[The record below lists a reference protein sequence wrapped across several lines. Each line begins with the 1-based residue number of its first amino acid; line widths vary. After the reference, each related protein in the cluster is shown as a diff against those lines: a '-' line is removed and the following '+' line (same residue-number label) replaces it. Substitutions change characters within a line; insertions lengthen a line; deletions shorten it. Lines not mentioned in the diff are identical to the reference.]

1 MATEQDLREIERA
14 FCQPA
19 SWKTFGPFAS
29 VLTALPK
36 IDGRSPLRVCSGDDE
51 ARMAKLGYTTAWTD
65 TVTIT
70 FTSKFL
76 ESLTRLGVTY
86 VLAHE
91 NGHIALK
98 HGARR
103 RGRQPLQWNFA
114 TDNRINDM
122 LNLHIMPLLIK
133 GNKQFEPSMLM
144 VKKTMR
150 GIGFTPDTRHWLE
163 YFRENTE
170 EEIYYLLD
178 DELKKRR
185 NDVQNGT
192 GKSKGKS
199 KPGSGKGG
207 GGGDGS
213 GSLEDYDFD
222 LESMDDHIDSAL
234 DLRRQLE
241 DEFGEDG
248 KSQADRMDLPKDEA
262 EQKHYEQVAES
273 AVTTARQRSKT
284 SNRGI
289 GGPID
294 RFVDDAIE
302 IDIRAKSKYNFKLWG
317 SNELFD
323 AQQGSYVEDRDVPDD
338 ISLWSRIP
346 ELRDLMGM
354 GEVFRPEIIKKKR
367 QARALGVL
375 DTSGSMGEDDLKYA
389 SIELYAM
396 FSDNDLEL
404 TIVSA
409 DTESRFRMVLGPD
422 SIFPIPMR
430 ISGGG
435 GTDMLTPVVQ
445 EICSAD
451 KPYDMIFVLTDGG
464 FRSYSYDELKAHIT
478 KIDPSKVSEIP
489 PIAYVITTPYFE
501 DPSLNKNAL
510 TFPAGRCKVFCL
522 TDPETKHVSSDIEI
536 SSETISMG

>member
-19 SWKTFGPFAS
+19 SWRTFGPFAS

-36 IDGRSPLRVCSGDDE
+36 IDGKSPIRICSGEDE
-51 ARMAKLGYTTAWTD
+51 VRMNKLGYTTAWTD

-76 ESLTRLGVTY
+76 ASMTRLGVTY

-103 RGRQPLQWNFA
+103 RGRQPMQWNLA

-122 LNLHIMPLLIK
+122 LNLHIMPMLMK
-133 GNKQFEPSMLM
+133 GNKTFEPSMLM
-144 VKKTMR
+144 EKKTMR

-185 NDVQNGT
+185 ND
-192 GKSKGKS
+192 GKGNSGGGKGKG
-199 KPGSGKGG
+199 KGPGGSGG
-207 GGGDGS
+207 GS
-213 GSLEDYDFD
+213 GGLGGYDFD
-222 LESMDDHIDSAL
+222 MESMDDHIDSAL
-234 DLRRQLE
+234 DLRRRLE
-241 DEFGEDG
+241 EEFGEEG
-248 KSQADRMDLPKDEA
+248 KKQADEMDLPKNEQ
-262 EQKHYEQVAES
+262 EQKHYEQVAEN
-273 AVTTARQRSKT
+273 AVTTARQRSRTANK
-284 SNRGI
+284 GI

-294 RFVDDAIE
+294 RYVDDAIE
-302 IDIRAKSKYNFKLWG
+302 IDRNAKSKYNFKLWG

-323 AQQGSYVEDRDVPDD
+323 AQQGSYVEDRDIPDD

-346 ELRDLMGM
+346 ELRNLMGM
-354 GEVFRPEIIKKKR
+354 GEVFRPEIVRRKR
-367 QARALGVL
+367 QARALGVI
-375 DTSGSMGEDDLKYA
+375 DTSGSMGEADLRYA
-389 SIELYAM
+389 SIELHSM
-396 FSDNDLEL
+396 FCDNDLEL

-409 DTESRFRMVLGPD
+409 DTESRARMVIGPD
-422 SIFPIPMR
+422 SPFPIPLK

-435 GTDMLTPVVQ
+435 GTDMLTPLVQ
-445 EICSAD
+445 EIAAAD

-464 FRSYSYDELKAHIT
+464 FYSYSFDELKAQIA
-478 KIDPSKVSEIP
+478 KIDPAKVNDIP
-489 PIAYVITTPYFE
+489 PIAYVITTPHYE
-501 DPSLNKNAL
+501 DPTLNKNAL
-510 TFPAGRCKVFCL
+510 TFPPGRCKVFCL
-522 TDPETKHVSSDIEI
+522 TDPEVKKVSSDVEI
-536 SSETISMG
+536 NAESITMG